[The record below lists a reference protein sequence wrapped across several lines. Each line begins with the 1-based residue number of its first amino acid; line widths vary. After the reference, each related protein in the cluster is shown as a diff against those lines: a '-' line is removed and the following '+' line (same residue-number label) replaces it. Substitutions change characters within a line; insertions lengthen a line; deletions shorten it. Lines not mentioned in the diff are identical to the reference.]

1 MQCNKNSYEYEN
13 LISTIDKKDK
23 FVAYGGNSLVQVYI
37 KYKVYP
43 CYRYYILQEWHAQ
56 NIPKTKEEIIN
67 EYSTCKALWILS
79 DNNTT
84 LIQNILDAHYVLANS
99 TKRFKLWKRK

>member
-1 MQCNKNSYEYEN
+1 MQCNKNDFEYET
-13 LISTIDKKDK
+13 LMSAVDKKDN
-23 FVAYGGNSLVQVYI
+23 FVAYGGNSLVQVYT
-37 KYKVYP
+37 KNKVYP

-84 LIQNILDAHYVLANS
+84 LIQGILDTHYVLANS